1 MDNKNPNKRNA
12 TLDNFF
18 ISSKKP
24 RDENN
29 SPNGTSISPCSS
41 SSSPSSSST
50 TTNVLVPSSL
60 SNECLTVVGTSSVTN
75 SSLNTEISSSK
86 SSSKGCPADISQ
98 RSQDLPVQPRLT
110 VHPTDNENR
119 SFQVRWYIKRD
130 WLEYSVE
137 RDAVFC
143 YYCRHFSQF
152 GTPTRIQRDAFTTYG
167 FNNWKRA
174 LATDRGFHKH
184 VKSQT
189 HITSLANFSEYKSR
203 EKSNASVINV
213 LEKPRAEQILH
224 NRSKLIK
231 ISSAILLCVKQL
243 IALRGHDEST
253 DSNNR
258 GNLIEILK
266 WSAKTDPLAKAVLEE
281 SAGNATYLSHQI
293 QNELLSIMANQI
305 RDNIAKKLNGNV
317 YVLLA
322 DEATDVSPNK
332 QLSICLRA
340 VDDQNQIKEYLMGF
354 VRLCRF
360 NAATQAKEISD
371 FLIKHNIHF
380 SMCIAQRYDGYDFN
394 IKKWANTR
402 WDSRFKSIDSIKSN
416 YSAVLEALRDLIHDG
431 GNRAVDARGVCTD
444 LGSTHNLIIIICEQ
458 LNLMRNES
466 SFKELFQQAI
476 IFGNENGIDI
486 NGLVRT
492 RRQKSIPSRFK
503 DCIITTSAGHRDY
516 NNSEE
521 NFRVTM
527 YLPTI
532 DSILVA
538 LNERF
543 SCHNLQIAKSIT
555 SLSPNNGNFLDI
567 ETLQPLIDHLSLEK
581 KTL

>member
-60 SNECLTVVGTSSVTN
+60 SNECLTVVGTSSATN
-75 SSLNTEISSSK
+75 SSLNTEISSPK

-110 VHPTDNENR
+110 VYPTDNENR
-119 SFQVRWYIKRD
+119 SFQVR
-130 WLEYSVE
+130 
-137 RDAVFC
+137 C
-143 YYCRHFSQF
+143 
-152 GTPTRIQRDAFTTYG
+152 
-167 FNNWKRA
+167 
-174 LATDRGFHKH
+174 
-184 VKSQT
+184 
-189 HITSLANFSEYKSR
+189 
-203 EKSNASVINV
+203 
-213 LEKPRAEQILH
+213 
-224 NRSKLIK
+224 
-231 ISSAILLCVKQL
+231 
-243 IALRGHDEST
+243 
-253 DSNNR
+253 SNNR

>member
-60 SNECLTVVGTSSVTN
+60 SNECLTVVGTSSATN
-75 SSLNTEISSSK
+75 SSLNTEISSPK

-110 VHPTDNENR
+110 VYPTDNENR

-152 GTPTRIQRDAFTTYG
+152 GTPTRIQRDAFTTCG

-174 LATDRGFHKH
+174 LATDR
-184 VKSQT
+184 
-189 HITSLANFSEYKSR
+189 
-203 EKSNASVINV
+203 
-213 LEKPRAEQILH
+213 
-224 NRSKLIK
+224 
-231 ISSAILLCVKQL
+231 
-243 IALRGHDEST
+243 ALRGHDEST